1 MISETLKAHFG
12 NHLAALCAS
21 CDAADMVMV
30 ATLDG
35 RLVAEQQR
43 KNHHGERAAV
53 MSSSLMALGDAIAK
67 ELSLGTCQIIISE
80 NDKGIVLFKHIAQ
93 DFVLV
98 CLTESSGGLGALL
111 SWTKRSA
118 EDMASSVPAAAA

>member
-1 MISETLKAHFG
+1 MVSEALRVHFT
-12 NHLAALCAS
+12 NHLAAMCAN

-35 RLVAEQQR
+35 RLVAEHQR
-43 KNHHGERAAV
+43 KSYQGERAAV

-67 ELSLGTCQIIISE
+67 ELDLGTCQIIISE
-80 NDKGIVLFKHIAQ
+80 NDKGIVLFKHIAL

-98 CLTESSGGLGALL
+98 CLTESSGGLGTLL

-118 EDMASSVPAAAA
+118 EDMSKGAPALAA